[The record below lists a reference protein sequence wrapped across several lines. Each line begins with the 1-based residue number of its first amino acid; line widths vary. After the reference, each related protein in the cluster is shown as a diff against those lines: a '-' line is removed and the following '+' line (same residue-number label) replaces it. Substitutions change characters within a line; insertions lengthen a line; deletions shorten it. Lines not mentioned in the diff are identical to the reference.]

1 MHMKKAISVLLV
13 AVMIISMVPGGVL
26 RVNAASAENI
36 TYTTSSYYGYATV
49 TGYSGYCGGS
59 LEIPSELGGYP
70 VKYIADNAF
79 KGKNYLTEVIIPE
92 GVVSIGSY
100 AFSGTGLK
108 KLVLPESLTGI
119 GSYAF
124 YQSSLK
130 ELHFGSNI
138 RTIGASAFHGCTS
151 LSDVYI
157 EDITAWAEIEFSS
170 MYTNP
175 LYYADNLY
183 VNDVLTTEVVLNE
196 GITRIGKYAFANFQG
211 LTGITIPSTV
221 TAIGDSA
228 FRDCK
233 ALNKLNITDI
243 KAWCEV
249 YFNGSN
255 SSYANPLYY
264 AKNLYLNNELVTDL
278 VIPEGV
284 TVIRSDAF
292 RNCQSITSISL
303 PTTLTSIGGNSFNGC
318 SSVTKTCISD
328 VASWCNVDF
337 TFASS
342 NPTYLSKNL
351 YLNGE
356 AIVDLEIPAGVTEIA
371 PYAFYNCDTIES
383 VTVLGALNS
392 IGKEAFYGCDNL
404 VRLDLGDTA
413 GNIDSTAFAGTGI
426 YNDEDNWDNGVLYLN
441 SVLVKADTTIQ
452 GEYAVKEGT
461 TAISGEAFK
470 NCSALAGIT
479 MPNTVKSIG
488 DSAFYGC
495 SALSDVELS
504 TGLESLGEKAFYN
517 CSNLTSIAIPDGV
530 SEIGA
535 QTFYECD
542 KLTSVSLGENVEV
555 IGDSAF
561 YWCQQLKS
569 INFPKS
575 IKTIGKSAF
584 YLCKAIDGEVELS
597 GIENIGTSAFYYCSG
612 IDNITLSNNLTNIQ
626 SSAFM
631 YCSGIDLMVIPD
643 SVTSIGS
650 NAFYGSGLSEV
661 VFGTGLQS
669 IGSDAFKDCNGVSK
683 MVIKDLGNWCEINF
697 SNVYSNLM
705 YLEKPVYIGDSQLTG
720 DLVIPEG
727 VEYINPYA
735 FMYCDEFSALIL
747 SDTVKEIKTDAFTS
761 CSSLKKIIL
770 GENVTTI
777 SNKAFYNCGNIS
789 TVAFNENL
797 SSIGSEAFYRSIIMS
812 VWYEGEDKGDIS
824 INSTNTNAFNYATW
838 HYGIDIIDGHV
849 YQYSCSAKCEI
860 CGTTRVVDK
869 HSYDNDCDTLCNVC
883 GNQRIATH
891 FYVDADDH
899 TCDQCR
905 FSKTPAAPVVES
917 YTDTTATL
925 VANEQFEYS
934 KDGVVWQNENVFVG
948 LSPYTQ
954 YYFYQRVKAS
964 ANNDSSEV
972 SARTY
977 LRTRKSEQ
985 TKPTAPIILS
995 TSKHQIVLAYIN
1007 GYEYSID
1014 GWTWQESNL
1023 FENLDMN
1030 KQYTVY
1036 QRVAADETHYAS
1048 PRSDGVKVWTDSY
1061 EGDVNRD
1068 GVVDTLDRMNI
1079 SRYLANWDGYGASSI
1094 NMSGA
1099 DINGDGVVDTLDRM
1113 ILNRYLANWEGY
1125 ESLPN
1130 AG

>member
-1 MHMKKAISVLLV
+1 MCMKKAISALLV
-13 AVMIISMVPGGVL
+13 AVMIISMVPGGAL
-26 RVNAASAENI
+26 QVNAASAENI

-59 LEIPSELGGYP
+59 LEIPAELGGYP

-79 KGKNYLTEVIIPE
+79 KDKNYLTEVIIPE
-92 GVVSIGSY
+92 GVASIGSY

-108 KLVLPESLTGI
+108 KLFLPESLTGI

-124 YQSSLK
+124 YQTPLK

-138 RTIGASAFHGCTS
+138 HTIGASAFHGCTS
-151 LSDVYI
+151 LVDVYI
-157 EDITAWAEIEFSS
+157 EDITAWAAIEFSS

-183 VNDVLTTEVVLNE
+183 INDILTTDVVLDE
-196 GITRIGKYAFANFQG
+196 GITRIGKFAFTNFQG

-243 KAWCEV
+243 KAWCEI

-255 SSYANPLYY
+255 SSYANPLNY
-264 AKNLYLNNELVTDL
+264 AQNLYLNNELVTDL

-284 TVIRSDAF
+284 TVIRSEAF
-292 RNCQSITSISL
+292 RNCKSIKSISL

-318 SSVTKTCISD
+318 SSVTKTYISD
-328 VASWCNVDF
+328 IASWCTVDF

-342 NPTYLSKNL
+342 NPIYLSKNL

-356 AIVDLEIPAGVTEIA
+356 AVVELEIPAVVTEIA
-371 PYAFYNCDTIES
+371 PYAFYNCDTLES
-383 VTVLGALNS
+383 VSVLGSLES

-404 VRLDLGDTA
+404 VSLDLGNTA
-413 GNIDSTAFAGTGI
+413 GSIDSTAFAGTGM
-426 YNDEDNWDNGVLYLN
+426 YKDENNWDDGVLYLN
-441 SVLVKADTTIQ
+441 NILVKADTTIQ

-461 TAISGEAFK
+461 IAISGEAFK
-470 NCSALAGIT
+470 NCTALTGVV
-479 MPNTVKSIG
+479 MPDTVMTVG

-495 SALSDVELS
+495 SSLSNVVLS
-504 TGLESLGEKAFYN
+504 SNLHSLGERAFYN
-517 CSNLTSIAIPDGV
+517 CSSLVSVSIPDGV
-530 SEIGA
+530 EEIKY
-535 QTFYECD
+535 QTFYQCST
-542 KLTSVSLGENVEV
+542 LTNVSLGTKVKT
-555 IGDSAF
+555 IGNSAFESCLYLSTINLPESLVAIGNSAF
-561 YWCQQLKS
+561 YMCVKLDIDINIPNVVQLGTYAFSGCQNTNS
-569 INFPKS
+569 
-575 IKTIGKSAF
+575 
-584 YLCKAIDGEVELS
+584 
-597 GIENIGTSAFYYCSG
+597 
-612 IDNITLSNNLTNIQ
+612 ITLSPQLTVI
-626 SSAFM
+626 SAGAFNGTGWA
-631 YCSGIDLMVIPD
+631 SKLIIPD
-643 SVTSIGS
+643 SVKNIQSG
-650 NAFYGSGLSEV
+650 AFYGANIKEV
-661 VFGTGLQS
+661 VFGTGIEQ
-669 IGSDAFKDCNGVSK
+669 IGADAFKNC
-683 MVIKDLGNWCEINF
+683 DLVEKITINDIGKWCEINF

-705 YLEKPVYIGDSQLTG
+705 YLEKPVFIGDSQLTG

-727 VEYINPYA
+727 VEYISPYA
-735 FMYCDEFSALIL
+735 FMYCKEFSALIL
-747 SDTVKEIKTDAFTS
+747 SDTVKEIKTNAFTS
-761 CSSLKKIIL
+761 CASLKKVIL

-777 SNKAFYNCGNIS
+777 SDKAFYNSGNIS

-797 SSIGSEAFYRSIIMS
+797 SSIGSEAFRSIIMN
-812 VWYEGEDKGDIS
+812 VWYEGEDKSDIA

-838 HYGIDIIDGHV
+838 HYDIDIIDGHV

-860 CGTTRVVDK
+860 CGITRDVDN
-869 HSYDNDCDTLCNVC
+869 HSYDNECDTSCNVC
-883 GNQRIATH
+883 DNQRVATH
-891 FYVDADDH
+891 FYADANDH

-905 FSKTPAAPVVES
+905 YSKKPDAPIVES
-917 YTDTTATL
+917 YTDTTVTL
-925 VANEQFEYS
+925 VPNEQFEYS
-934 KDGVVWQNENVFVG
+934 IDGTVWQADNVFTG

-954 YYFYQRVKAS
+954 YYFYQRVKAT
-964 ANNDSSEV
+964 ANNDCSET
-972 SARTY
+972 STRKY

-985 TKPTAPIILS
+985 NKPSAPIVLS

-1048 PRSDGVKVWTDSY
+1048 PQSDGVKVWTDTHV
-1061 EGDVNRD
+1061 GDVNRD
-1068 GVVDTLDRMNI
+1068 GAVDTLDRMVL
-1079 SRYLANWDGYGASSI
+1079 SRYLANWEGYSKNDISLTA
-1094 NMSGA
+1094 A
-1099 DINGDGVVDTLDRM
+1099 DVNGDGMVDTLDRM
-1113 ILNRYLANWEGY
+1113 ILSRHLANWSGY
-1125 ESLPN
+1125 EDITNL
-1130 AG
+1130 AA